1 MMPEQPDL
9 HVVTSFPERAEI
21 FLLRVPK
28 EGDPISLRH
37 LVHEGQ
43 NATCQSLD
51 QNVELNTG
59 FSLSGFWEYPHESQ
73 THLMLKCSLS
83 QG

>member
-1 MMPEQPDL
+1 MMPEQPDP
-9 HVVTSFPERAEI
+9 HVVTSFPEHAEI

-28 EGDPISLRH
+28 GGDPISLRR

-59 FSLSGFWEYPHESQ
+59 FSLSGFWEYPHKSH

>member
-1 MMPEQPDL
+1 MPEQLDP

-21 FLLRVPK
+21 FLSCVPK
-28 EGDPISLRH
+28 AGDPISLRH
-37 LVHEGQ
+37 LIHEGQ
-43 NATCQSLD
+43 NVTCQSLD

-59 FSLSGFWEYPHESQ
+59 FSLSGFWENLHKSR

-83 QG
+83 Q

>member
-1 MMPEQPDL
+1 MMPEQPDP

-28 EGDPISLRH
+28 GGDPISLRR

-51 QNVELNTG
+51 QNVELNTA
-59 FSLSGFWEYPHESQ
+59 FSLSGFWEYPHKSH

>member
-1 MMPEQPDL
+1 MIPEQPDP
-9 HVVTSFPERAEI
+9 HVVTSFPEHAEI
-21 FLLRVPK
+21 FLLCVPK
-28 EGDPISLRH
+28 GGDPISLRH

-43 NATCQSLD
+43 NVTCQSLD

-59 FSLSGFWEYPHESQ
+59 FSLSGFWEYPHKSHN
-73 THLMLKCSLS
+73 HLMLKCALS